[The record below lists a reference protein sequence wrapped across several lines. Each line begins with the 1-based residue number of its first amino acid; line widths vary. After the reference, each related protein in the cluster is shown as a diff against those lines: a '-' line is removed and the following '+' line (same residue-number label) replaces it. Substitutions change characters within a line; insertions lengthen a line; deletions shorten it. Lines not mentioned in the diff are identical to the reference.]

1 MSEARGFLAL
11 WRRWMKQLLSNSW
24 SAVLVNG
31 IPGPWISCHQGL
43 RQGDALSP
51 YLFLLMAYILQR
63 LVKANVHI

>member
-1 MSEARGFLAL
+1 
-11 WRRWMKQLLSNSW
+11 
-24 SAVLVNG
+24 VLVNG

-51 YLFLLMAYILQR
+51 YLFLLMADILQR